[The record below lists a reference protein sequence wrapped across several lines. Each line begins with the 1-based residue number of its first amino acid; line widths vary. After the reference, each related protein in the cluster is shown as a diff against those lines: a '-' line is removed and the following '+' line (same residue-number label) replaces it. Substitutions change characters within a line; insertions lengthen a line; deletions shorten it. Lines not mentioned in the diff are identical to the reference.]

1 VQPFGA
7 GLHRHKRRKL
17 AAHALH
23 GKRRKLRLRQNGGQ
37 LCFCVRLLRAG
48 QAQHGKLAPACKA
61 DLAFT
66 RLHLRTDECA
76 GVLRIMRIADAQR
89 DLRLPDRCDCVLV

>member
-1 VQPFGA
+1 MENGESRA
-7 GLHRHKRRKL
+7 CSRTSLC
-17 AAHALH
+17 
-23 GKRRKLRLRQNGGQ
+23 LR
-37 LCFCVRLLRAG
+37 VRLLRAA

-89 DLRLPDRCDCVLV
+89 DLRLPDRCDCGLVQDLHPDA